1 VKSEATRR
9 SFTRSLGGGIAF
21 SALADLLRSQTRRPQ
36 GGGAAN
42 RLRARAVAPVKSPVP
57 AGLHSL
63 NVRDQR
69 DTQVYIPEAAAKFT
83 KAPLVLSLHGATQG
97 ADRGI
102 SLLRAQ
108 ADEFGFV
115 LLAPASA
122 DTTWEIEE
130 NWGADRDNID
140 QSLALSFGLRDIDPA
155 RIAVAGFSDGAS
167 YSLSLGLCNGDLFN
181 VVLGFSAG
189 YIVNGPRTGKPPVF
203 LSHGTDDP
211 IFPINVTGRLL
222 ERTLKDNGYAVTF
235 RQFEGRHTLPSDVAS
250 EAMRWMMAAPPLAV

>member
-1 VKSEATRR
+1 
-9 SFTRSLGGGIAF
+9 
-21 SALADLLRSQTRRPQ
+21 
-36 GGGAAN
+36 
-42 RLRARAVAPVKSPVP
+42 VKSPAP

-63 NVRDQR
+63 NVREQR
-69 DTQVYIPEAAAKFT
+69 DTQVYIPEAASKFA

-115 LLAPASA
+115 LVAPASV
-122 DTTWEIEE
+122 DTTWEIEGA
-130 NWGADRDNID
+130 WGADRDNID
-140 QSLALSFGLRDIDPA
+140 NSLALSFGLRDIDPA
-155 RIAVAGFSDGAS
+155 RIAIAGFSDGAS

-181 VVLGFSAG
+181 AVLGFSAG
-189 YIVNGPRTGKPPVF
+189 YIANGPRTGKPPVF

-235 RQFEGRHTLPSDVAS
+235 RQFEGRHTLPPDVAAT
-250 EAMRWMMAAPPLAV
+250 AMRWMLAAPPMSV